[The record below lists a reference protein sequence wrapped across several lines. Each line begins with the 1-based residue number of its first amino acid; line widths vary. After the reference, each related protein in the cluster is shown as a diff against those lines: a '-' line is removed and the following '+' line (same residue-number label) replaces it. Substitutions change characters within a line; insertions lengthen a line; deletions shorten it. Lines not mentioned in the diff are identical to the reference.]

1 MRLIVVVAAGLLV
14 GCQPEAEPSTS
25 TGGAT
30 SGTNVSALEAP
41 PLWGAPIEALSD
53 GRFAIPD
60 AESDSVFLVKG
71 QTSSR
76 IRFPAG
82 SRPSRVVA
90 TGDDL
95 AVLLRGSGQL
105 ARVAAKSGVAP
116 TEALSFACSEP
127 RGLAY
132 DAPKDTVLV
141 ACASGALVK
150 LSPSERTVVNTD
162 LELRDVL
169 VVNGTTWVTKFR
181 TAEVVA
187 LDETGKVTETIP
199 APTRG
204 LNGFTFT
211 PRVAWR
217 AVADGPRIVMVHQLH
232 LDQEVA
238 SFTNPTPVVP
248 YYGKPL
254 CDASVVTSAVTT
266 FDTTTKTVVWS
277 KPIVGAVPIDV
288 AADDGRIAVALAGA
302 GRLIEID
309 AHSASLAFSCLAPTR
324 TEGPGTVPI
333 GVGYVNH
340 ELKWFDQSG
349 QVHLPDA
356 PEVKELGVLP
366 VRALDP
372 GRQLFHAES
381 PSGVACAS
389 CHPEGYDDGHTWHF
403 GNHRLRSQSLEG
415 GLLKTAPFHWDGRL
429 SSVKAVLDETF
440 VRRMG
445 GANPDLSQSDAVAKW
460 LDGVPARGGE
470 GSFDRYAAKR
480 GRVVF
485 EDAQCGTCHAG
496 DALTNGATVDVGTGR
511 AFQVPSLKALRWR
524 GPWMHD
530 GCAKTLEQ
538 RFDPACGGKN
548 HGNAVAP
555 EDVPDLVEYLKA
567 L

>member
-14 GCQPEAEPSTS
+14 GCQPEPEPSTS
-25 TGGAT
+25 TGGTT
-30 SGTNVSALEAP
+30 SGSNGSALEAP
-41 PLWGAPIEALSD
+41 PLWGAPLEPLSD

-60 AESDSVFLVKG
+60 AESDSVFVVKG

-76 IRFPAG
+76 IRFPEG

-90 TGDDL
+90 TNGDL

-105 ARVAAKSGVAP
+105 ARVAPKSGVVP
-116 TEALSFACSEP
+116 PEALSFACSEP

-132 DAPKDTVLV
+132 DGAKDTVLV

-150 LSPSERTVVNTD
+150 VSPTERAVVNTD

-169 VVNGTTWVTKFR
+169 VVNGTTWVTTFR
-181 TAEVVA
+181 SAA
-187 LDETGKVTETIP
+187 LHRLDASGKVTSTLE
-199 APTRG
+199 APKRA
-204 LNGFTFT
+204 LSGFTFT

-217 AVADGPRIVMVHQLH
+217 AVADGSRVVMVHQLH

-248 YYGKPL
+248 YYGRPL
-254 CDASVVTSAVTT
+254 CDASVVTSAVTV
-266 FDTTTKTVVWS
+266 FDTMTNTTATA
-277 KPIVGAVPIDV
+277 PIVGAVPVD
-288 AADDGRIAVALAGA
+288 IAVDQGKAAIALAGA
-302 GRLIEID
+302 GRVVEVDLG
-309 AHSASLAFSCLAPTR
+309 SPSFGCLSPTR
-324 TEGPGTVPI
+324 TDGFGTVPI

-349 QVHLPDA
+349 KVHVPDA
-356 PEVKELGVLP
+356 PEVKELGVVP
-366 VRALDP
+366 VRAFDS
-372 GRQLFHAES
+372 GRQLFHAQS

-403 GNHRLRSQSLEG
+403 GNHTLRSQSLEG

-445 GANPDLSQSDAVAKW
+445 GANPDLSQSDAVARW
-460 LDGVPARGGE
+460 LDSVPARGGD

-480 GRVVF
+480 GSVVF
-485 EDAQCGTCHAG
+485 EDAQCGTCHSG
-496 DALTNGATVDVGTGR
+496 EALTNGATVDVGTGR

-538 RFDPACGGKN
+538 RFDPACGGKS
-548 HGNAVAP
+548 HGSTVAP
-555 EDVPDLVEYLKA
+555 EDLPDLIEYLKA